1 MTIVQELMNILKTM
15 PLYVIGLLKD
25 HTVLFIAAA
34 VVFIFVTFFTNK
46 VANKLRTIFVLGS
59 LLLIVFSFIS
69 QSWPRIVFITLGL
82 LVMMF
87 CRAIGFAISEIRIIR
102 RNKRIEERALAK
114 AAKRRGNWEN
124 KRGYSGA
131 RRLIIEPE
139 YIPEE
144 MDQNEIEDV
153 IKYETTDKKPED
165 FIEKTEETTEE
176 IIVEEVTKTDD
187 AEAEDVVIEEVK
199 AEVGGDTA
207 ELPII
212 EE

>member
-34 VVFIFVTFFTNK
+34 VVFIFVTFFSNQ

-187 AEAEDVVIEEVK
+187 EEAEDVVIEEVK

-207 ELPII
+207 ELPTI

>member
-15 PLYVIGLLKD
+15 PLYVIGLAKD
-25 HTVLFIAAA
+25 HTILFFVTAALF
-34 VVFIFVTFFTNK
+34 VFVTFFSNK

-69 QSWPRIVFITLGL
+69 QSWPRIVFITIGL
-82 LVMMF
+82 LAMMI

-144 MDQNEIEDV
+144 MNQDEIEDV

-165 FIEKTEETTEE
+165 FEEKAAETEDE
-176 IIVEEVTKTDD
+176 VVAEEVTEVSDV
-187 AEAEDVVIEEVK
+187 EIEDVVLEEVK
-199 AEVGGDTA
+199 AEAGGDTA
-207 ELPII
+207 ELPTI
-212 EE
+212 E